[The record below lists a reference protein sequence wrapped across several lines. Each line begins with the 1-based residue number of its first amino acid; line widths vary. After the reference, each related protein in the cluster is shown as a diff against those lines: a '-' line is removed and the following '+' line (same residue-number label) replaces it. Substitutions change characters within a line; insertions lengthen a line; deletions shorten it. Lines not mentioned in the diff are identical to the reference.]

1 MLQYMYL
8 YYLQLYYCTSTS
20 PRAAAF
26 SLLHSLHTCL
36 ANAKFA
42 TEKKETEKAQCQVGK
57 LALPTDKYAQGAGD
71 GRGGEYPLE
80 GRKYW
85 RRLVR
90 DRADSLGRKGA
101 SKRPAFFPPSPRQ
114 DGRGEKV
121 MGFLEVNRTEIYGIM
136 ISSVVSY
143 SLTDNGPKCN

>member
-8 YYLQLYYCTSTS
+8 YYLQLYYCTCTS

-26 SLLHSLHTCL
+26 SLLHFLHTCL

-71 GRGGEYPLE
+71 GRGEYPLSSQQGENTGKDCGE
-80 GRKYW
+80 GQ
-85 RRLVR
+85 
-90 DRADSLGRKGA
+90 G
-101 SKRPAFFPPSPRQ
+101 
-114 DGRGEKV
+114 
-121 MGFLEVNRTEIYGIM
+121 
-136 ISSVVSY
+136 
-143 SLTDNGPKCN
+143 

>member
-1 MLQYMYL
+1 MGILDILKKNRFSKCTIPLMQPPVPTSGEPPAVLHNMLQYMYL

-26 SLLHSLHTCL
+26 SLLHFLHTCL

-71 GRGGEYPLE
+71 GRGGSI
-80 GRKYW
+80 
-85 RRLVR
+85 RL
-90 DRADSLGRKGA
+90 KGENT
-101 SKRPAFFPPSPRQ
+101 
-114 DGRGEKV
+114 GE
-121 MGFLEVNRTEIYGIM
+121 
-136 ISSVVSY
+136 
-143 SLTDNGPKCN
+143 DW